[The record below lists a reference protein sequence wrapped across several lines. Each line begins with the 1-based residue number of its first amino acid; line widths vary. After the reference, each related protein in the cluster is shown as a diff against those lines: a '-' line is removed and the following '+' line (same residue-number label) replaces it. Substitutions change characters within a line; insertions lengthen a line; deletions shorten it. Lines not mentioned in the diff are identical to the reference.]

1 MDVIVS
7 RTRIAGCA
15 PLYSYRALVPLEGV
29 DPDRRHRVAI
39 LHVQTATIRSAC
51 TRIADTI
58 APHRWFERDMAV
70 SFDLAAQLGLAARRI
85 EALLLQSVFPEMT
98 TWLAPIALQLDH
110 DPGSASH
117 RVAAIDL
124 NAAFDAI
131 VPRIDTLTVAE
142 LAPPRSIDRRAA

>member
-29 DPDRRHRVAI
+29 APDRRHRVAV
-39 LHVQTATIRSAC
+39 LHVQTVTIRAAC

-58 APHRWFERDMAV
+58 APHRWFEQDMAV
-70 SFDLAAQLGLAARRI
+70 SFGLAAQLGLAARRI
-85 EALLLQSVFPEMT
+85 EVLLLQSVFPEMT
-98 TWLAPIALQLDH
+98 TWLAPIALRLDH
-110 DPGSASH
+110 DPGSASY
-117 RVAAIDL
+117 RVATIDL

-131 VPRIDTLTVAE
+131 APHIDTLTAAE
-142 LAPPRSIDRRAA
+142 LAPPRFTDRRVT